1 MKRIIGLD
9 YLRVYTVFM
18 VFLFHS
24 WMHLGC
30 SFGKLTSF
38 VSEGAVYMTLFFMMS
53 GYVLGLKYKELPMD
67 GTALLTFYK
76 KRLVSVLPLY
86 IVCVIL
92 YPPIFGE
99 ETLLQNLLI
108 LPVELFGIQSVF
120 PSLMTVTH
128 NGGTWFVSCIVI
140 CYLLFPL
147 AILLIRTISK
157 KCLCFVISMAYL
169 VLLLSPWIVY
179 IFHIEQ
185 IYSNP
190 FFRFLE
196 FLMGIVMAVNVKS
209 LQIKYGWLNKKISI
223 LASYVFIVGVV
234 MLLLKIQIPHVTYM
248 SYSAV
253 LLPFFAWQLLA
264 HTTKPQL
271 AKNKILKYCADISY
285 AFFLMQL
292 FVFKLTL
299 NISAYF
305 DLTKHICLFLIA
317 LLLCFCFASLGHGII
332 EHPLAL
338 RLKKKM

>member
-67 GTALLTFYK
+67 GAALLTFYK

-179 IFHIEQ
+179 IL
-185 IYSNP
+185 N
-190 FFRFLE
+190 FR
-196 FLMGIVMAVNVKS
+196 K
-209 LQIKYGWLNKKISI
+209 
-223 LASYVFIVGVV
+223 
-234 MLLLKIQIPHVTYM
+234 
-248 SYSAV
+248 
-253 LLPFFAWQLLA
+253 
-264 HTTKPQL
+264 
-271 AKNKILKYCADISY
+271 
-285 AFFLMQL
+285 
-292 FVFKLTL
+292 
-299 NISAYF
+299 
-305 DLTKHICLFLIA
+305 
-317 LLLCFCFASLGHGII
+317 
-332 EHPLAL
+332 
-338 RLKKKM
+338 